1 MNSNNEDIL
10 VIGAGASGLAFALEC
25 IDHGFRV
32 RLIDRRSGRSMLEKA
47 TGIAQGVWNQLDKFQ
62 LSPRTIAEAIPM
74 SNFAFYD
81 DAKLISNVTVP
92 AINGKQ
98 PAHLFP
104 QGELEKLLEHRLAKM
119 GVVVEYGVQFVSI
132 INNSDTATVSLL
144 RNENNTEELCEF
156 KWVIG
161 ADGAHSEV
169 RSALD
174 IPFQGREYPE
184 QWSVAEIN
192 THQWPSSPQAKL
204 HLQSNGVGLF
214 LSQPT
219 IGTVQGILNAPGAAK
234 RLKQQFSDA
243 VLKYERE
250 FRVSLRRVLTPRK
263 RCFWLIGD
271 AAHVQS
277 PVGGQGLNLAI
288 WDGRTLAK
296 ALMKNDVSV
305 EARLTKRAKSVL
317 FFTDFDYRM
326 LATKNIVIRR
336 CRNYYWSAAARY
348 PFLARWFFRIISGV
362 W

>member
-1 MNSNNEDIL
+1 MNSKTEKIL

-25 IDHGFRV
+25 IDHGFKV
-32 RLIDRRSGRSMLEKA
+32 RLIDRRSGRSMIEKA

-62 LSPRTIAEAIPM
+62 ISPRSIAEAIPM

-92 AINGKQ
+92 AIDGKQ

-104 QGELEKLLEHRLAKM
+104 QGELEKILEHHLAKM
-119 GVVVEYGVQFVSI
+119 GVLVEYGVQFLSI
-132 INNSDTATVSLL
+132 IKNSDTATVRLI
-144 RNENNTEELCEF
+144 RNECNTEEICEF

-169 RSALD
+169 RSALEV
-174 IPFQGREYPE
+174 PFQGREYPE

-192 THQWPSSPQAKL
+192 TRQWPSSLQAKL
-204 HLQSNGVGLF
+204 HLQSDGVGFF
-214 LSQPT
+214 LSQPAL
-219 IGTVQGILNAPGAAK
+219 GTVQGILNAPGAGV
-234 RLKQQFSDA
+234 RLKEHFRDA
-243 VLKYERE
+243 EIKYERA
-250 FRVSLRRVLTPRK
+250 FKVSLRRVLSPRAK
-263 RCFWLIGD
+263 CFWLIGD

-288 WDGRTLAK
+288 WDGITLAE
-296 ALMKNDVSV
+296 ALMKNDLSV
-305 EARLTKRAKSVL
+305 EARLAKRARNVL

-326 LATKNIVIRR
+326 LATKNTFIRT
-336 CRNYYWSAAARY
+336 CRNYYWSAASKY
-348 PFLARWFFRIISGV
+348 PFLARWFFKIISGV